1 VVSAT
6 VEITPCRGIARRSRR
21 TIAGRRVARQHR
33 GLCTNTDPRLH
44 RGDVR
49 RKSACAHQSDFVPF
63 CPSVP
68 CGSPTCT
75 LRRSSNHGSNP
86 SEGDAGVQ
94 RHKSKTVGL
103 SSPTRLTVRAGRFQ
117 SPTMERARRAQ
128 PRLRLRPAWAPASSM
143 PWRNSYMPT
152 WTSRAVQEAQLGLS
166 FIGQPRGVDPRR
178 VSKPEP
184 ADVPLAN
191 RGADFI
197 RFNVTAA
204 TATRRRLIQ
213 ELRLTDVGTF
223 RPCQPE

>member
-6 VEITPCRGIARRSRR
+6 VEITPCRRIARRSRR

-86 SEGDAGVQ
+86 SEGDAGVP
-94 RHKSKTVGL
+94 RHKSKTLGL

-128 PRLRLRPAWAPASSM
+128 PRLWLRPAWVPASSM
-143 PWRNSYMPT
+143 PWHNSYMPT
-152 WTSRAVQEAQLGLS
+152 WTRQAV
-166 FIGQPRGVDPRR
+166 R
-178 VSKPEP
+178 
-184 ADVPLAN
+184 
-191 RGADFI
+191 
-197 RFNVTAA
+197 AA
-204 TATRRRLIQ
+204 TRTPSVIHRPASA
-213 ELRLTDVGTF
+213 ELTHAA
-223 RPCQPE
+223 